1 MLQSFDLCT
10 NCLVRERHDHPME
23 KMGFG
28 LDEGS
33 PMDLRQIH
41 PQKARHESMKRF
53 SQLLAHAC
61 HCKVRHFC
69 RASCEKLKRAVEHT
83 KVCGQIASGGCS
95 ICKQLFTLC
104 CYHAK
109 ECKKVECLVPLCPN
123 IKRIIKHQ
131 QIYSQRYTIHIAY
144 MHAQVLVNLVFFD
157 ILSLFGF
164 SIKGDNCI
172 QQFGKSLMDQRQD

>member
-1 MLQSFDLCT
+1 MCT
-10 NCLVRERHDHPME
+10 NCLARERHDHPME

-41 PQKARHESMKRF
+41 PQKARQESMQRF
-53 SQLLAHAC
+53 SRLLAHAC

-69 RASCEKLKRAVEHT
+69 RWSCEKLKRVVEHT
-83 KVCGQIASGGCS
+83 MVCGQITSDGCS

-131 QIYSQRYTIHIAY
+131 QKYSQRYYHAY
-144 MHAQVLVNLVFFD
+144 MHTHCNSSILISFFY

-164 SIKGDNCI
+164 SLKGDNCI
-172 QQFGKSLMDQRQD
+172 QQCGISLMDQRRD